1 MRTRR
6 AGFTLIE
13 LLLVLV
19 LGMIL
24 LGAAFQTM
32 SQQEQA
38 YGLFNAMAGT
48 QGDTRLGVEL
58 LTSEL
63 RELSAD
69 GSDLLL
75 ATPDS
80 LRIRALRKFG
90 LVCSTNTS
98 NTQLTV
104 AQIGADPFL
113 TGDSIVVY
121 VDQDSLKAA
130 DDIWQRTQVTNIQ
143 ATSTCG
149 SLLGGTLGLVLPDA
163 TLTILKVG
171 GSLRFDSIY
180 PGAPV
185 RSFENLMYRAGDWQ
199 GDKVL
204 ERVYN
209 GTSAPMFGPL
219 ADPDGFVVSYF
230 DTLGTELT
238 TFPLS
243 AADRASVQRLRI
255 ELRAERRAGA
265 ARTHTDSLITEIYLR
280 GN

>member
-1 MRTRR
+1 MSTRR
-6 AGFTLIE
+6 DGFTLIE

-19 LGMIL
+19 LGMVL

-38 YGLFNAMAGT
+38 YGLFNAMAAT

-63 RELSAD
+63 REVSAD

-90 LVCSTNTS
+90 LVCLTNKS
-98 NTQLTV
+98 NSQITV
-104 AQIGADPFL
+104 AQIGADPFA
-113 TGDSIVVY
+113 TGDNIVVY
-121 VDQDSLKAA
+121 VDQDPLKAS
-130 DDIWQRTQVTNIQ
+130 DDIWQFSQVSNIQ
-143 ATSTCG
+143 STSTCG
-149 SLLGGTLGLVLPDA
+149 SLLGGALGLLIPDA
-163 TLTILKVG
+163 RLTILKVG
-171 GSLRFDSIY
+171 GSLRFDSIF

-185 RSFENLMYRAGDWQ
+185 RSFETLMYRLGDWQ
-199 GDKVL
+199 GEKVL
-204 ERVYN
+204 ERVHD

-219 ADPDGFVVSYF
+219 SETDGFVVSYF

-238 TFPLS
+238 AFPLS
-243 AADRASVQRLRI
+243 EADRASVQRLRI